1 MRFEEVIGH
10 DEAKLRLKAM
20 VEGNHLPHALLFC
33 GPMGCGKMALAM
45 AFASYLL
52 CQSHDADDDS
62 CGKCL
67 QCAML
72 RKWSHPDLHFTYPTI
87 KPAGSSSDYKPV
99 SDDFTREWHE
109 LLAGGPYFTIEQWL
123 DKLGATTQQAIITV
137 KESDEISHKLSMK
150 SSQGGYKVS
159 LIWYP
164 ERMNA
169 ESANKLLKLIEE
181 PPSQTVFLLVS
192 EAPDELLETIR
203 SRTQRFN
210 LRRIDTEAI
219 EEALISRRGIDAD
232 SAHRIARLSGGSWV
246 KALDALDSE
255 NESHQFLA
263 DFMQMNR
270 LSFMRDVRGHADWS
284 NTVSNY
290 GREKEKRLLAYFARM
305 TRESFV
311 YNFHQPDLSYMT
323 MEEEQFVKKYAP
335 YVNEAN
341 VIGLSELYTTA
352 QYDIGRNAKAK
363 IVFFDVALQASVLLR
378 RKLQ

>member
-1 MRFEEVIGH
+1 M
-10 DEAKLRLKAM
+10 
-20 VEGNHLPHALLFC
+20 
-33 GPMGCGKMALAM
+33 
-45 AFASYLL
+45 
-52 CQSHDADDDS
+52 
-62 CGKCL
+62 
-67 QCAML
+67 
-72 RKWSHPDLHFTYPTI
+72 
-87 KPAGSSSDYKPV
+87 
-99 SDDFTREWHE
+99 
-109 LLAGGPYFTIEQWL
+109 
-123 DKLGATTQQAIITV
+123 
-137 KESDEISHKLSMK
+137 
-150 SSQGGYKVS
+150 
-159 LIWYP
+159 
-164 ERMNA
+164 
-169 ESANKLLKLIEE
+169 
-181 PPSQTVFLLVS
+181 FLLVS

-255 NESHQFLA
+255 NESHQFLT

-270 LSFMRDVRGHADWS
+270 LSFMRNVRGLADWS

-352 QYDIGRNAKAK
+352 QYDIGRNANAK

>member
-109 LLAGGPYFTIEQWL
+109 LLASGPYFTIEQWL

-263 DFMQMNR
+263 DFIQMNR
-270 LSFMRDVRGHADWS
+270 LSFMRDVRGLAA
-284 NTVSNY
+284 
-290 GREKEKRLLAYFARM
+290 RERG
-305 TRESFV
+305 
-311 YNFHQPDLSYMT
+311 
-323 MEEEQFVKKYAP
+323 AP
-335 YVNEAN
+335 A
-341 VIGLSELYTTA
+341 GLFCA
-352 QYDIGRNAKAK
+352 HDP
-363 IVFFDVALQASVLLR
+363 
-378 RKLQ
+378 